1 MKVKKYVKET
11 RPLSLAQKLQA
22 YKEASLGLTPQQG
35 KTAFAVAAS
44 SLAVLTPFVAQAQCR
59 TDLSPQL
66 FTFTTPNSGTGVYV
80 AFDYNND
87 GINDFSCAGT
97 ASTSVR
103 IHPLGGAKLYLTSAG
118 NIKKFAVN
126 ATINNNGNFNTFD
139 TDLCG
144 LGGQF
149 CGLGAGNAG
158 YLGIKLANGKVGFIK
173 LTRNSVANWTIDRAL
188 SGVSVS
194 TTPTSVTAG
203 VCSSLHAVM
212 PVELT
217 NFVVKPATQHI
228 NLAWSTASEKDNA
241 FFAVERSRNAVDFTV
256 IGQVKG
262 NGTTSAAHD
271 YSFTDNDVTTEGVYY
286 YRLKQVDNDGR
297 VNYSLT
303 LSAELKGENKARVY
317 PTVVRRNLV
326 NIEASNNNL
335 PTAVIDM
342 TGRVL
347 KQFAT
352 TPSQIDVS
360 DLGTGV
366 YIVRVGSQV
375 TRIVK
380 SN

>member
-1 MKVKKYVKET
+1 MKVKKYAKET

-44 SLAVLTPFVAQAQCR
+44 SLAALTPFVAQAQCG
-59 TDLSPQL
+59 TSISPQMVTVTL
-66 FTFTTPNSGTGVYV
+66 PLNNAQVF
-80 AFDYNND
+80 FDYNND
-87 GINDFSCAGT
+87 GTNDLVMNRNSDNFTELFPVNGVRLYDAANFT
-97 ASTSVR
+97 A
-103 IHPLGGAKLYLTSAG
+103 
-118 NIKKFAVN
+118 KKFALNDVITN
-126 ATINNNGNFNTFD
+126 DNTKFRATSTQNYLCATSFGYTNFCANGV
-139 TDLCG
+139 
-144 LGGQF
+144 
-149 CGLGAGNAG
+149 G
-158 YLGIKLANGKVGFIK
+158 YLGIKLASGKLGFIK
-173 LTRNSVANWTIDRAL
+173 ITRNNPGSYTFDRAV

-194 TTPTSVTAG
+194 TNPASVKAGNCPT
-203 VCSSLHAVM
+203 L

-241 FFAVERSRNAVDFTV
+241 FFAVERSRNAVDFVT
-256 IGQVKG
+256 IAQVKG
-262 NGTTSAAHD
+262 NGTTSAPHD

-286 YRLKQVDNDGR
+286 YRLKQVDNDGH
-297 VNYSLT
+297 VDYSHT
-303 LSAELKGENKARVY
+303 ISAELKGENKARVY

-326 NIEASNNNL
+326 NIEAVNNNL

-380 SN
+380 YN